1 MQCPNTSTCI
11 MSPIQIWCSVYLVCP
26 IYGCLLVRNHSF
38 CSCAMSPFWL
48 SGLIYIAK
56 KKPWKKTKKHK
67 CMFLN
72 LNFFLNQFNE
82 SLYMHCI
89 TRFWLKK
96 AQEWKFSLR
105 VIWYC
110 QRLACYIMI
119 VTEMSIC
126 SIIRWLW
133 CLAGVFLCGFISAV

>member
-1 MQCPNTSTCI
+1 MQHVSNTDLMFGLSS
-11 MSPIQIWCSVYLVCP
+11 MSDIWLFIGTQPLFLQLCNVSILVEWINLYCK
-26 IYGCLLVRNHSF
+26 N
-38 CSCAMSPFWL
+38 
-48 SGLIYIAK
+48 
-56 KKPWKKTKKHK
+56 KPWKNKKKNHK

-89 TRFWLKK
+89 TRFWFKK
-96 AQEWKFSLR
+96 AQEWKFNLR

>member
-1 MQCPNTSTCI
+1 MQHVSNTDLMFGLFKYARYMVVFFVTHPLFLQLCNVSI
-11 MSPIQIWCSVYLVCP
+11 LVEWINSYC
-26 IYGCLLVRNHSF
+26 
-38 CSCAMSPFWL
+38 
-48 SGLIYIAK
+48 K
-56 KKPWKKTKKHK
+56 KNPEKTKNHK
-67 CMFLN
+67 CMLLN
-72 LNFFLNQFNE
+72 LNFFLKQFNE
-82 SLYMHCI
+82 SIYMHCI

-96 AQEWKFSLR
+96 AQEWKFNLR